1 MLYKRIILILFLLCV
16 VGCGFRPIHA
26 PNTSTSHSL
35 WADFA
40 AIDIYPIPERSGQIL
55 YNKLEKLFHPGGRAR
70 IVKYRL
76 KINLVE
82 TAESL
87 SVKKSAFA
95 TRANLKISATFSL
108 EDIKSGRS
116 IFNSRGNVI
125 SGFNIFSLEYASLA
139 AEKDARQRAIS
150 ELAAQIQ
157 TRVSAALLS
166 KSRVS
171 LGEDPESK

>member
-1 MLYKRIILILFLLCV
+1 M

-26 PNTSTSHSL
+26 PNLSTSQSL

-55 YNKLEKLFHPGGRAR
+55 YNKLEKLFHPGGKAR
-70 IVKYRL
+70 VVKYRL
-76 KINLVE
+76 KIKLIE

-108 EDIKSGRS
+108 EDIKSGKS
-116 IFNSRGNVI
+116 IFNSRGEVI

-139 AEKDARQRAIS
+139 AEKDARKRAIS
-150 ELAAQIQ
+150 ELATQIQ

-166 KSRVS
+166 KSKIG
-171 LGEDPESK
+171 LGEGPESR